1 MKISCATS
9 GFTMY
14 KDFGRDVRD
23 HLISSILIHNNLLK
37 QQVFKRRNGLRGR
50 RKMRWKNGALS
61 PLLTLLHI
69 IHGVREAHMFRN
81 REQFIVQIN
90 HESELLLIALT
101 ERPREEEY
109 THTHSYNSQR
119 ERNKIYQPEQH
130 HCVLLFAA
138 GLMNFFRS
146 GALKSST
153 HSLTASRLKSPHL
166 LLLLYYGHAKINT
179 RHVNLRMYVLF
190 MPPTSDTKWIVV

>member
-1 MKISCATS
+1 MYSIYEWEVHANAYFSKTNCAISSPTQNRTCQYQIRAKGMKISCATS

-109 THTHSYNSQR
+109 THTHTHTTRR
-119 ERNKIYQPEQH
+119 EKEIRFISP
-130 HCVLLFAA
+130 
-138 GLMNFFRS
+138 
-146 GALKSST
+146 SST
-153 HSLTASRLKSPHL
+153 IVFYYSLQDWWTFSGLAH
-166 LLLLYYGHAKINT
+166 
-179 RHVNLRMYVLF
+179 
-190 MPPTSDTKWIVV
+190 